1 MEYIQKLNN
10 EIQYTGWQE
19 WISTLAQI
27 WSVWLARKN
36 NILVFP
42 IGLIGLCLAFY
53 LYFFVA
59 DPPLYADASL
69 NLYYIIMSFYGW
81 YIWNKKS
88 NDSEVYPISQLNNNE
103 WIVGIGIF
111 LLTQSGLYY
120 ILTLTNSN
128 TPVMDS
134 TVSSSAVLGMWW
146 MTRRKIENWIAYI
159 ISNLVAIPLNFYKGF
174 MLFTLMYI
182 LFLLL
187 AIYGYMEWKNKI
199 KNI

>member
-1 MEYIQKLNN
+1 MDYIQKLSS
-10 EIQYTGWQE
+10 EIQYTRWQE
-19 WISTLAQI
+19 WISTITQI

-42 IGLIGLCLAFY
+42 IGLIGLCLAVY
-53 LYFFVA
+53 LYFFIA

-69 NLYYIIMSFYGW
+69 NLYYIIMSIYGW
-81 YIWNKKS
+81 YIWNKKRD
-88 NDSEVYPISQLNNNE
+88 DSEVYPISKLSKNE

-111 LLTQSGLYY
+111 LITLSVLYY
-120 ILTLTNSN
+120 VLTLTNSN
-128 TPVMDS
+128 TSVMDA

-159 ISNLVAIPLNFYKGF
+159 ISNSVAIPLNFYKGF

-187 AIYGYMEWKNKI
+187 AIYGYMEWKKKI
-199 KNI
+199 KNV